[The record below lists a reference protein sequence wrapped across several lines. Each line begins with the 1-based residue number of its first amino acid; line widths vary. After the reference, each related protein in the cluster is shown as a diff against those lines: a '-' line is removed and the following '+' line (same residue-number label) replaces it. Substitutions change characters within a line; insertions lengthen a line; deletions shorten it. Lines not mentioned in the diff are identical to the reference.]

1 MDGVDREKRDG
12 EMTGGEEKQRGDRQK
27 KLTRLV
33 IRGGKDEKKKKTWAQ
48 VPDFLCQREL
58 RVTMATRQWSDV
70 TSSNGCLT

>member
-1 MDGVDREKRDG
+1 MDREKRDG
-12 EMTGGEEKQRGDRQK
+12 KMTGGEEKQRGDRQK

-33 IRGGKDEKKKKTWAQ
+33 IRGGKDGKKNKKTWAQ

-70 TSSNGCLT
+70 ISSNGCLT